1 MIITQMKKFIFIIL
15 FFFTSNLLF
24 AYTKSELIELPSKKT
39 TFYGENFYSDV
50 LEKIRIFEGA
60 PADYLISFDYDSILY
75 SPEVNG
81 NVTNLFES
89 CKNHNI
95 SLNYSNHNLTET
107 EKSLLLEYFSYLPPK
122 MQSCFKEK
130 VYAVYFIDG
139 MWYGG
144 LTDFIFDENQ
154 KMYCVMYLNADIFY
168 KTLSDWLEQR
178 DNTIFIQTDENNKI
192 KTECSDDYKALLH
205 VLLHETAHVYDYVN
219 QITPYMD
226 FFDGQEKSD
235 SVYYNFWASKSQP
248 VKKYNHKDLSA
259 FSYYYFGNQIP
270 LKKAKG
276 LINYL
281 SKTPFSTLYG
291 AKNFQDDFAET
302 VTFYYLKKAFGINY
316 KITYIEKDVEKATY
330 DLAANQNTQV
340 WDSLCKDLTGF

>member
-1 MIITQMKKFIFIIL
+1 MKTLKKLYLSAL
-15 FFFTSNLLF
+15 FFFITPLLF
-24 AYTKSELIELPSKKT
+24 ALTKAEMMDLPSKKT
-39 TFYGENFYSDV
+39 DFYGGTFSSDV
-50 LEKIRIFEGA
+50 LEKVRAFEGN
-60 PADYLISFDYDSILY
+60 PAEFLISYDYESILY
-75 SPEVNG
+75 SPEVEDD
-81 NVTNLFES
+81 VKNLLDFYI
-89 CKNHNI
+89 NHDI
-95 SLNYSNHNLTET
+95 SFNYSNHDLTET
-107 EKSLLLEYFSYLPPK
+107 EKFLLLEYFSYLPPK
-122 MQSCFKEK
+122 MQSCFKEN
-130 VYAVYFIDG
+130 VYAIYFIDG

-154 KMYCVMYLNADIFY
+154 KIYCVMYLNADVFN

-178 DNTIFIQTDENNKI
+178 DNTIFIQTDENKKI

-205 VLLHETAHVYDYVN
+205 VLLHETTHVYDYVN
-219 QITPYMD
+219 QITPYLD

-316 KITYIEKDVEKATY
+316 KIIYIENGVEKATY

-340 WDSLCKDLTGF
+340 WDSLCKDLTGL